1 MAKKMFVDIERC
13 IGCWTCAMA
22 CKMCHDLADDEY
34 RVTVRTNG
42 SGAGIDRPEGVYP
55 DLHMSWQPIYQKSC
69 TWCAERQAEGLMPMC
84 EYECPTEALAYGDVD
99 DPESPFAQAYKR
111 CEDKGFRI
119 FEPEAAEGEK
129 AGVVYACRQ

>member
-42 SGAGIDRPEGVYP
+42 SGAGIDRPYELAAHLSKE
-55 DLHMSWQPIYQKSC
+55 LH
-69 TWCAERQAEGLMPMC
+69 
-84 EYECPTEALAYGDVD
+84 
-99 DPESPFAQAYKR
+99 
-111 CEDKGFRI
+111 
-119 FEPEAAEGEK
+119 
-129 AGVVYACRQ
+129 VVC

>member
-42 SGAGIDRPEGVYP
+42 SGAGIDRPEG
-55 DLHMSWQPIYQKSC
+55 
-69 TWCAERQAEGLMPMC
+69 
-84 EYECPTEALAYGDVD
+84 
-99 DPESPFAQAYKR
+99 PFAQAYKR